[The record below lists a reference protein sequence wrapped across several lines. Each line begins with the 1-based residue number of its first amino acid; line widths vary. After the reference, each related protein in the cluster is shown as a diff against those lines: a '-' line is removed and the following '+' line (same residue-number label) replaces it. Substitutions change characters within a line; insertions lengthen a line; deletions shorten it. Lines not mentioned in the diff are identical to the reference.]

1 MAIPRLRQDAINP
14 REIIVF
20 PEPPRR
26 AAIKIRGKA
35 IGLVSCYWKTTRQS
49 MVCGA
54 LKTTQASF

>member
-14 REIIVF
+14 KEIIVF

-35 IGLVSCYWKTTRQS
+35 IGLVSCYWK
-49 MVCGA
+49 
-54 LKTTQASF
+54 KT